1 MRNLIR
7 HKRERPQGKCFG
19 TSAAPL
25 LHNKYAKEGA
35 KKQRRSREEAEK
47 EAAEQEAA
55 AEEAMAT
62 KRRQREQRK

>member
-35 KKQRRSREEAEK
+35 KEQRKIRRGEK
-47 EAAEQEAA
+47 AAAEQEAA